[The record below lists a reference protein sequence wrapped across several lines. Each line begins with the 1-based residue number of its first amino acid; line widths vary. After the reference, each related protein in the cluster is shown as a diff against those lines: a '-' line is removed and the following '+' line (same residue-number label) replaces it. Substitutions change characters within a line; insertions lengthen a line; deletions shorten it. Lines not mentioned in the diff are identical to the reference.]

1 MKTIIKTIKD
11 YIQGMDLPLISEF
24 REVQLFN
31 KMYKANLFTLR
42 KQLDNIVKFKDEQ
55 KKEVCPI
62 IEAIIRQ
69 SKNKDLYEYFK
80 ENILPNKKGEYS
92 SHKIL
97 MFIHK
102 NKENLQ
108 TTFLTK

>member
-1 MKTIIKTIKD
+1 
-11 YIQGMDLPLISEF
+11 
-24 REVQLFN
+24 
-31 KMYKANLFTLR
+31 MYKANLFTLR
-42 KQLDNIVKFKDEQ
+42 KQLDNIVKFKDEM

-80 ENILPNKKGEYS
+80 ANIKPNKEGEYS
-92 SHKIL
+92 SYQIL

-102 NKENLQ
+102 NKESIQLNYLA
-108 TTFLTK
+108 K